1 MYLPQTK
8 EKLLY
13 YIFNKFYK
21 LFYTHLL
28 GKKYLL
34 GLNLILSF
42 FHNFLF
48 H

>member
-13 YIFNKFYK
+13 YTFNKFYK
-21 LFYTHLL
+21 LFYTHFH

-34 GLNLILSF
+34 GLNLIL
-42 FHNFLF
+42 
-48 H
+48 